1 MEDLV
6 IMWQADECMVCDA
19 YLPPGTE
26 ALRWCAIHNV
36 WVCKACIPP
45 IEVGTPSL
53 PGWWRHRAW
62 LN

>member
-1 MEDLV
+1 
-6 IMWQADECMVCDA
+6 MVCDA